1 VLAVTN
7 AMQIVAV
14 GVGAR
19 VADASRMREALRIFR
34 FHQTRGRFM
43 SLSSRL
49 RLTLLLGTLLT
60 VGATPAVAQTELGII
75 GGATFST
82 LRGIDVDDRTGT
94 LIGAYLLRPFVGPLQ
109 WQIEG
114 VASSRGATPRNGG
127 TGNALELRYFEVP
140 VMLRL
145 SLARGSQLNPHVYA
159 GPYAGVRIN
168 CSVEGT
174 SGDCDDLPG
183 ISTNSV
189 DLGGIAGGGVSVD
202 VGGLMLTGGVRYTF
216 GVSNIAEFEREN
228 VREAAKHGGYA
239 IYAGLGLRFGR

>member
-1 VLAVTN
+1 
-7 AMQIVAV
+7 
-14 GVGAR
+14 
-19 VADASRMREALRIFR
+19 
-34 FHQTRGRFM
+34 M
-43 SLSSRL
+43 SHSSRL
-49 RLTLLLGTLLT
+49 RATMLLGTLLAL
-60 VGATPAVAQTELGII
+60 VAAPVRAQTEFGVI

-94 LIGAYLLRPFVGPLQ
+94 LVGAYLLRPFIGPLQ
-109 WQIEG
+109 WQVEG
-114 VASSRGATPRNGG
+114 VASSRGATPRTGG

-145 SLARGSQLNPHVYA
+145 SVARGSRLNPHVYA

-168 CSVEGT
+168 CTVEGT

-183 ISTNSV
+183 VSTKSV

-202 VGGLMLTGGVRYTF
+202 MGGLMLTGGVRYSF
-216 GVSNIAEFEREN
+216 GVSNIAEFQREN

-239 IYAGLGLRFGR
+239 IYAGLGIRLGR